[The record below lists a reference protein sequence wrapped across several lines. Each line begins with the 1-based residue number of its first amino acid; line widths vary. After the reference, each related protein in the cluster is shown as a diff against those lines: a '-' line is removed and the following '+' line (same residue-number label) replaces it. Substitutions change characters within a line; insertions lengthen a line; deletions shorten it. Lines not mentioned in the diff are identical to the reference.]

1 MSSIQVDGSGQKY
14 VEIETV
20 ANKESLRF
28 SFIKDGFTNEPCIR
42 INIRPH
48 GKRLRQGPEF
58 PINKLPEVQAA
69 LTELLLDL
77 QNEN

>member
-1 MSSIQVDGSGQKY
+1 MSSIQIDSSGQKY

-20 ANKESLRF
+20 DNQESLRI
-28 SFIKDGFTNEPCIR
+28 SYIKDDFTNEPCLR

-48 GKRLRQGPEF
+48 GKKLRQGPEF
-58 PINKLPEVQAA
+58 SIKKLPEVQAK

-77 QNEN
+77 QDEN

>member
-1 MSSIQVDGSGQKY
+1 MTSIQVDGSGQKY

-20 ANKESLRF
+20 ANKESLRI
-28 SFIKDGFTNEPCIR
+28 SFIKDGFTNEPCLR

-48 GKRLRQGPEF
+48 GMRLRQGPEF
-58 PINKLPEVQAA
+58 SLNKLPEIQAA

-77 QNEN
+77 QNEK